1 MKLTKRIFL
10 PLLAVVL
17 ILVSTVGTTVSWYPH
32 KDNANGKKMNYIQDL
47 PVSVKSG
54 SGTISMNTYISDAN
68 GEATNET
75 VSAISV
81 AAGNNVVYYKTVFQ
95 NSGSNDVYVN
105 LETSELG
112 NNADFYIGTVA
123 PTINEKAY
131 ASRPQRTKVSDTSVR
146 VYFKTIN
153 SFSDFWGTYAP
164 SSFFPNN
171 PVGGSNGTTNDFNIA
186 YTEGGAEHL
195 MAMTQCP
202 TEDNTATGNEKK
214 VYYADIPSSADSF
227 YFFNHWYLCSDSN
240 REWNRTLDFKDL
252 SGGRLYY
259 LTGNKVDE
267 KWKECSVKDTD
278 TNLVAVNQ
286 HYQSV
291 RMSSGA
297 GVFADIG
304 LKKTGDADGFVPEYY
319 GASIS
324 YRSADNQKCTVSR
337 DGLITPTGTGDTTV
351 TTTITGKY
359 GDTAAVTTNVSI
371 PSSINQVPVIQNVR
385 VAAGEKATIDWY
397 ALNKSPSSQ
406 MTTSALYYTL

>member
-10 PLLAVVL
+10 PVLAVVL
-17 ILVSTVGTTVSWYPH
+17 ILVSTVGTTVSWYSH
-32 KDNANGKKMNYIQDL
+32 KGNANGKKMNYAQDL
-47 PVSVKSG
+47 PVSVKSE
-54 SGTISMNTYISDAN
+54 SGTISMTTYISDAN
-68 GEATNET
+68 GEVTNQT
-75 VSAISV
+75 VNAISV
-81 AAGNNVVYYKTVFQ
+81 AAGNKVVYYKTVFQ
-95 NSGSNDVYVN
+95 NSGANDVYIN
-105 LETSELG
+105 LEISELG

-146 VYFKTIN
+146 VYFKTTN

-164 SSFFPNN
+164 ASFFPNN
-171 PVGGSNGTTNDFNIA
+171 TVGSSNGTTNDFNIA
-186 YTEGGAEHL
+186 YTEGGTEHL
-195 MAMTQCP
+195 MVMTQCP
-202 TEDNTATGNEKK
+202 TEDTTASDNERK
-214 VYYADIPSSADSF
+214 VYYADIPSTADSF
-227 YFFNHWYLCSDSN
+227 YFFNHWYLCSSSN

-259 LTGNKVDE
+259 LTGGKVDE
-267 KWKECSVKDTD
+267 KWKECAVKDTD
-278 TNLVAVNQ
+278 TNLVAVNR

-324 YRSADNQKCTVSR
+324 YRSADNNKCTINR
-337 DGLITPTGTGDTTV
+337 DGLITPTGTGNTTV

-359 GDTAAVTTNVSI
+359 GDTDTITTSVNI
-371 PSSINQVPVIQNVR
+371 PSNIKQVPVIQNVR
-385 VAAGEKATIDWY
+385 VPAGEKVTIDWY

>member
-10 PLLAVVL
+10 PVLAVVL
-17 ILVSTVGTTVSWYPH
+17 ILVSTVGTTVSWYSH
-32 KDNANGKKMNYIQDL
+32 KGNANGKKMNYAQDL
-47 PVSVKSG
+47 PVSVKSE
-54 SGTISMNTYISDAN
+54 SGTISMTTYISDAN
-68 GEATNET
+68 GEATNQT
-75 VSAISV
+75 VNAISV
-81 AAGNNVVYYKTVFQ
+81 DAGNKVVYYKTVFQ
-95 NSGSNDVYVN
+95 NSGANDVYIN

-146 VYFKTIN
+146 VYFKTTN

-164 SSFFPNN
+164 DSFFPNN
-171 PVGGSNGTTNDFNIA
+171 AVGSSNGTTNDFNIA
-186 YTEGGAEHL
+186 YTEGGTEHL
-195 MAMTQCP
+195 MVMTQCP
-202 TEDNTATGNEKK
+202 TEDTTASGNERK
-214 VYYADIPSSADSF
+214 VYYADIPSTADSF
-227 YFFNHWYLCSDSN
+227 YFFNHWYLCSSSN

-259 LTGNKVDE
+259 LTGGKVDE
-267 KWKECSVKDTD
+267 KWKECAVKDTD

-324 YRSADNQKCTVSR
+324 YSSADNNKCTINR
-337 DGLITPTGTGDTTV
+337 DGLITPTGTGNTTV

-359 GDTAAVTTNVSI
+359 GDTDTITTSVNI
-371 PSSINQVPVIQNVR
+371 PSNIKQVPVIQNVR
-385 VAAGEKATIDWY
+385 VPAGEKVTIDWY
-397 ALNKSPSSQ
+397 ALNKSPSNQ

>member
-10 PLLAVVL
+10 PVLAVVL
-17 ILVSTVGTTVSWYPH
+17 ILVSTVGTTVSWYSH
-32 KDNANGKKMNYIQDL
+32 KGNANGKKMNYAQDL
-47 PVSVKSG
+47 PVSVKSE
-54 SGTISMNTYISDAN
+54 SGTITMNTYISDAN
-68 GEATNET
+68 GEATNQT
-75 VSAISV
+75 VNAISV
-81 AAGNNVVYYKTVFQ
+81 AAGNKVVYYKTVFQ
-95 NSGSNDVYVN
+95 NSGANDVYIN

-146 VYFKTIN
+146 VYFKTTN

-164 SSFFPNN
+164 ASFFPNN
-171 PVGGSNGTTNDFNIA
+171 TVGSSNGTTNDFNIA
-186 YTEGGAEHL
+186 YTEGGTEHL
-195 MAMTQCP
+195 MVMTQCP
-202 TEDNTATGNEKK
+202 TEDTTASDNERK
-214 VYYADIPSSADSF
+214 VYYADIPSTADSF
-227 YFFNHWYLCSDSN
+227 YFFNHWYLCSSSN

-267 KWKECSVKDTD
+267 KWKECAVKDTD
-278 TNLVAVNQ
+278 TNLVAVNR

-324 YRSADNQKCTVSR
+324 YSSADNNKCTINR
-337 DGLITPTGTGDTTV
+337 DGLITPTGTGNTTV

-359 GDTAAVTTNVSI
+359 GDTDTITTSVNI
-371 PSSINQVPVIQNVR
+371 PSNIKQVPVIQNVR
-385 VAAGEKATIDWY
+385 VPAGEKVTIDWY

>member
-10 PLLAVVL
+10 PVLAVIL
-17 ILVSTVGTTVSWYPH
+17 ILVSTVGTTVSWYSH
-32 KDNANGKKMNYIQDL
+32 KGNANGKKMNYAQDL
-47 PVSVKSG
+47 PVSVKSE
-54 SGTISMNTYISDAN
+54 SGTISMTTYISDAN
-68 GEATNET
+68 GEATNQT
-75 VSAISV
+75 VNAISV
-81 AAGNNVVYYKTVFQ
+81 AAGNKVVYYKTVFQ
-95 NSGSNDVYVN
+95 NSGANDVYIN

-146 VYFKTIN
+146 VYFKTTN

-164 SSFFPNN
+164 NSFFPNN
-171 PVGGSNGTTNDFNIA
+171 TVGSSNGTTNDFNIA
-186 YTEGGAEHL
+186 YTEGGTEHL
-195 MAMTQCP
+195 MVMTRCP
-202 TEDNTATGNEKK
+202 TEDTTASDNERK
-214 VYYADIPSSADSF
+214 VYYADIPSTADSF
-227 YFFNHWYLCSDSN
+227 YFFNHWYLCSSSN

-259 LTGNKVDE
+259 LTGGKVDE
-267 KWKECSVKDTD
+267 KWKECAVKDTD

-324 YRSADNQKCTVSR
+324 YSSANSSICTINR

-359 GDTAAVTTNVSI
+359 GDTDTITTSVNI
-371 PSSINQVPVIQNVR
+371 PSNIKQVPVIQNVR
-385 VAAGEKATIDWY
+385 VPAGEKVKIDWY
-397 ALNKSPSSQ
+397 ALNKSPSSE